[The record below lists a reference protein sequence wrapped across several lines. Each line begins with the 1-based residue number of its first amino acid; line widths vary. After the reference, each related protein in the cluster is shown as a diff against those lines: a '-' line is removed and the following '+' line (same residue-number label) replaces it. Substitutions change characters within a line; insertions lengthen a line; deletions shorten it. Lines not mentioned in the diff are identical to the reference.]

1 MAINDWGVR
10 PLILVVDAD
19 PVQLGQTEIELA
31 RSFGTTFRI
40 RGETTVAAAVRL
52 IEEAS
57 DRGGQVALVL
67 VDGSLDDEDREP
79 ILHTARRLHPEARRV
94 LLLAWGSW
102 GEARI
107 AQLVLQ
113 SMAIGD
119 VHSYVLRPWI
129 AGDELFHRSIAE
141 FVQDWSRADP
151 RNMREVVIVAD
162 RYSGRAFEISN
173 LLQRNRI
180 PYAFR
185 ERGSLESEQVLA
197 VAAPDTDAEV
207 VVWMAAIG
215 GRTLIN
221 PTDAEVLGAWGIPTT
236 VPSDASTTDLLV
248 VGAGPAGLAA
258 AVYGASEGLSTLVI
272 ERDAIGGQA
281 GMSSLIRNYLGF
293 SRGLSGS
300 ELAQRGYQ
308 QAWMF
313 GARFVLTPTVE
324 SLQRTEDGLFVAQVS
339 DGATV
344 TSRAV
349 VLACGVSYRR
359 LGVPSVEAFTGH
371 GVYYG
376 ASVTAAHALSGLTAA
391 VAGGGN
397 SAGQAVLQLARYC
410 PRVHLVV
417 RGKALE
423 DTMSSYL
430 IDAIRAESAI
440 TIHLDTDITGASG
453 NGRLEVL
460 ALTRRSTGET
470 SEIAADGLFVMI
482 GADPQTDW
490 LPSEVARD
498 DRGFILTGTDA
509 GRLGGEHPCSPHE
522 TALPGLFAVG
532 DVRAGSVKR
541 VASAVGEGSVVVSQV
556 HQYLA
561 RRAAAAR

>member
-1 MAINDWGVR
+1 MANTGWGIR
-10 PLILVVDAD
+10 PLILVVDSD
-19 PVQLGQTEIELA
+19 PVQLGRTEIELA

-40 RGETTVAAAVRL
+40 RGEVAVEAAVRL

-57 DRGGQVALVL
+57 VRGGQIALVI
-67 VDGSLDDEDREP
+67 VDGSLGDEDRDAVLRP
-79 ILHTARRLHPEARRV
+79 ARRLYPEARRV
-94 LLLAWGSW
+94 LLLSWGAWG
-102 GEARI
+102 EPRI

-113 SMAIGD
+113 AMAIGD

-129 AGDELFHRSIAE
+129 EGDELFHRSIAE
-141 FVQDWSRADP
+141 LVQDWSRADP

-162 RYSGRAFEISN
+162 RHSGRAFEVSN

-185 ERGSLESEQVLA
+185 ERGSDESEQVLA
-197 VAAPDTDAEV
+197 VAAPDPDGEV
-207 VVWMAAIG
+207 IVWMPAIG
-215 GRTLIN
+215 GRTLVD

-236 VPSDASTTDLLV
+236 VPPEASTVDLLV

-324 SLQRTEDGLFVAQVS
+324 ALKPTGDGHFVARIS
-339 DGATV
+339 DGTSV
-344 TSRAV
+344 TCRSV

-359 LGVPSVEAFTGH
+359 LGVASVEAFTGQ

-376 ASVTAAHALSGLTAA
+376 ASVTAAHALTGLTA
-391 VAGGGN
+391 VVTGGGN

-410 PRVHLVV
+410 PKVHLVV
-417 RGKALE
+417 RGESLE
-423 DTMSSYL
+423 ETMSAYL
-430 IDAIRAESAI
+430 VGAIAGESAI
-440 TIHLDTDITGASG
+440 TVHLDTVISGASG

-460 ALTRRSTGET
+460 TLTRRTTSVSTDIE
-470 SEIAADGLFVMI
+470 ADGLFVMI

-490 LPSEVARD
+490 LPEQVARD
-498 DRGFILTGTDA
+498 ERGFILTGIEA
-509 GRLGGEHPCSPHE
+509 GRRDSEQPCSPHE

-532 DVRAGSVKR
+532 DVRSGSVKR

-556 HQYLA
+556 HQHLA
-561 RRAAAAR
+561 RRAAAGP